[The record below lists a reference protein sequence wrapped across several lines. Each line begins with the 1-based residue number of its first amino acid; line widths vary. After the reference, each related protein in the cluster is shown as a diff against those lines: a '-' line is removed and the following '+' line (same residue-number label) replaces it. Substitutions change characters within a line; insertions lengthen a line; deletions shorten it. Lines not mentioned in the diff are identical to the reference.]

1 LKLKDLTTNY
11 TIQGITMLD
20 SELYVLRISR
30 KTADVGVY
38 DTATFRYE
46 QHRNWPTDR
55 VLGRAG
61 LSIVPVVPWEGLPR
75 RKGAPPISCQI
86 FTTLF

>member
-1 LKLKDLTTNY
+1 MNTLKLKDLTTSY

-38 DTATFRYE
+38 DMATLRYE
-46 QHRNWPTDR
+46 KDRN
-55 VLGRAG
+55 
-61 LSIVPVVPWEGLPR
+61 
-75 RKGAPPISCQI
+75 
-86 FTTLF
+86 